1 MAGLD
6 GAAMGLDDRVANYAL
21 AARRVATPDVIL
33 EDGFVVVEG
42 GSVREVGRGLP
53 PSGTAVVDLGD
64 MLIVPGFIDV
74 HVHGGGGAQVNCA
87 TREEV
92 EASVRHMAAFHA
104 RHGTTALVATTVSD
118 SPEALRA
125 AVEGVAA
132 VTRAPGDGS
141 QPAPAGSSGTAA
153 RGPLSWAPTS
163 RGHGSPGRGREP
175 STRDPAAPLRHR
187 VRRPGQAVAGEPADR
202 YSGAGAGGSPGPHCR
217 RLLGR
222 GGGLDRS
229 HRCGPRHR

>member
-1 MAGLD
+1 MAGL
-6 GAAMGLDDRVANYAL
+6 GGRAMGLDDRVANYAL

-42 GSVREVGRGLP
+42 GSVRDVGRGLP

-132 VTRAPGDGS
+132 VTRAPGTA
-141 QPAPAGSSGTAA
+141 QPAPAARLA
-153 RGPLSWAPTS
+153 PLRGPLSWAPTS

-175 STRDPAAPLRHR
+175 STR
-187 VRRPGQAVAGEPADR
+187 EP
-202 YSGAGAGGSPGPHCR
+202 
-217 RLLGR
+217 
-222 GGGLDRS
+222 
-229 HRCGPRHR
+229 CGPPP